1 MNFKLEPKGFAVQ
14 YDLSNR
20 SLDINRHKLVF
31 HHFFAMSGNKCFST
45 KNPCTDVNF
54 NGSIISDLNLS
65 HLFCISCEND
75 SAKMFEFLNLS
86 EPK

>member
-1 MNFKLEPKGFAVQ
+1 MTLSLSIATIAWFSKNFTLWSYDYDTFQPKIGQCANV
-14 YDLSNR
+14 S
-20 SLDINRHKLVF
+20 
-31 HHFFAMSGNKCFST
+31 
-45 KNPCTDVNF
+45 DVNF

-75 SAKMFEFLNLS
+75 SAKTFEFLNLS